1 MPWIFCETEFKT
13 RVCEGW
19 GDSYIMYH
27 SCLLPAEIYSL
38 NTLIRCSSPTPPL
51 SNLTLF
57 EQAGLI
63 PLSPSPLILSPPPL
77 ALRRYFYPSP
87 LTLLQPT
94 STVVRFHPIANSFD
108 WFQND
113 IEFQISFRCRK
124 RRSSSSLSRH
134 DSYQAKNPSPG
145 AHILCKLL
153 FSWNCDHHREKHKNM
168 STRCEASGLS
178 TSTIRI
184 LPSYLFL
191 WFLWKPTMDWPAEKE
206 CCSWRTYSWNDAN

>member
-1 MPWIFCETEFKT
+1 MFFTHPHPHPYQILHYSNKQA
-13 RVCEGW
+13 
-19 GDSYIMYH
+19 SY
-27 SCLLPAEIYSL
+27 
-38 NTLIRCSSPTPPL
+38 
-51 SNLTLF
+51 
-57 EQAGLI
+57 
-63 PLSPSPLILSPPPL
+63 PSPLRPLSFHPHPLLYAVTFTPP
-77 ALRRYFYPSP
+77 P

-153 FSWNCDHHREKHKNM
+153 FSWNCDRHREKHKNM

-184 LPSYLFL
+184 LPSYLVL

-206 CCSWRTYSWNDAN
+206 CCSWCTYSWNDAN

>member
-38 NTLIRCSSPTPPL
+38 NTLIRCSSPTPTPIKSYIIRTSRPHTPL
-51 SNLTLF
+51 PFAPYPFTPTPCF
-57 EQAGLI
+57 T
-63 PLSPSPLILSPPPL
+63 PLLLPLP
-77 ALRRYFYPSP
+77 P

-153 FSWNCDHHREKHKNM
+153 FSWNCDRH
-168 STRCEASGLS
+168 
-178 TSTIRI
+178 
-184 LPSYLFL
+184 
-191 WFLWKPTMDWPAEKE
+191 
-206 CCSWRTYSWNDAN
+206 